1 MWMEKP
7 LLQNHIWRLRTKI
20 ELTPEVPQYI
30 LTYHSVGYRFR
41 ERNQSLEHNLCGI
54 QADIASFIAVLIGAG
69 LIGSIITWL
78 LLRKRRKQD
87 IPKDVMEKKLY
98 I

>member
-1 MWMEKP
+1 M
-7 LLQNHIWRLRTKI
+7 R
-20 ELTPEVPQYI
+20 
-30 LTYHSVGYRFR
+30 
-41 ERNQSLEHNLCGI
+41 I

-87 IPKDVMEKKLY
+87 IPKDADCCETFEKRLVSR
-98 I
+98 